1 MSVTKV
7 SYQKAQAGNPAIL
20 LVSTNEHLTMSLQKS
35 LLGMNYDLLTASN
48 EGNAISLATSRKPAI
63 VLVDREQHSWQSLRQ
78 HHAMQHIPMV
88 TLQTTQS
95 DSEKELCMSELDEGL
110 DACWC
115 DQTHRQIVAHIRSV
129 LRRHLDS
136 SSEPTAM
143 KIGGLHMDIAR
154 HEVHVHSKPVELTP
168 REFKILR
175 QFMESPGIV
184 LSRQDLLN
192 RVWGEDYALEE
203 HALDVHIHSLRQKI
217 ETEPAKPLFIVTIRG
232 IGYKLQRPNDQA
244 D

>member
-1 MSVTKV
+1 MSATKL
-7 SYQKAQAGNPAIL
+7 SDQKEQAGNPAIL
-20 LVSTNEHLTMSLQKS
+20 LVSTDEHLAMSLQKS

-48 EGNAISLATSRKPAI
+48 EGSATSLAASRKPAI

-78 HHAMQHIPMV
+78 HHAMQHVPMV

-95 DSEKELCMSELDEGL
+95 ESEKELCIGELDEGL

-136 SSEPTAM
+136 SAEPTALQ
-143 KIGGLHMDIAR
+143 IGELKMDIAR
-154 HEVHVHSKPVELTP
+154 HEVHVYGKPVELTP
-168 REFKILR
+168 REFKILK

-217 ETEPAKPLFIVTIRG
+217 ETEPSKPLFIVTIRG
-232 IGYKLQRPNDQA
+232 VGYKLQRPNAQA